1 MKRLTVIALLLFLVV
16 SLPAFAQEKKDAK
29 KTTPPWK
36 KGITATIGFSQLSLT
51 NWAAGG
57 YGQLSL
63 NTFADFYANYS
74 KNKCIWNSEVQLGF
88 GFIESYESGYQKS
101 DDRMIVDSKFGYKAV
116 DKLYLSA
123 VFNFRSQFAK
133 GFKSKTDKTLVSD
146 FFSPANTSLG
156 LGIDYTPTK
165 SISIN
170 VAPLTGKI
178 VFVKEPA
185 LRKKYGNAD
194 DQFARFELGAQI
206 KADAKINVENFKVTT
221 SLVLFSDYLDKPQ
234 NIKVNWDTNVSANI
248 SKHFKFTL
256 LTSLI
261 YDDNVMLN
269 KKNRKTGEEY
279 QAAGVQFKELF
290 TIGFSYT
297 IGQSK

>member
-1 MKRLTVIALLLFLVV
+1 MKRLTAAVLLLFVMSA
-16 SLPAFAQEKKDAK
+16 SLMAQEKKEEK
-29 KTTPPWK
+29 KPESHWK
-36 KGITATIGFSQLSLT
+36 KGIVATLGFSQLSLT

-57 YGQLSL
+57 SGQLSL
-63 NTFADFYANYS
+63 NTLADLYANYT
-74 KNKCIWNSEVQLGF
+74 KGKCIWNSELQAGY
-88 GFIESYESGYQKS
+88 GFIESYETGFRKS
-101 DDRMIVDSKFGYKAV
+101 DDRLVLDSKFGYKAV
-116 DKLYLSA
+116 EKLYISA

-133 GFKSKTDKTLVSD
+133 GYKSETDKTLVSD
-146 FFSPANTSLG
+146 LLAPANTSLG

-170 VAPLTGKI
+170 VAPLTGK
-178 VFVKEPA
+178 VVMVRVPE
-185 LRKKYGNAD
+185 LREKYGNAV

-206 KADAKINVENFKVTT
+206 KIDGRIDVENFKVNS
-221 SLVLFSDYLDKPQ
+221 SLILFSDYLKNPQ
-234 NIKVNWDTNVSANI
+234 NIKVNWDTTVTAKI
-248 SKHFKFTL
+248 SKHFSFTL
-256 LTSLI
+256 LTNLI
-261 YDDNVMLN
+261 YDDNVKLN